1 MDSRHPNA
9 LMHSVTGQRHHRN
22 PCPPREHHMSTS
34 RSMICKGCWQH
45 MRMPIP
51 IRGPLSIP
59 FKLLGI
65 KTSQMNPNLCTI
77 CETMF
82 TKVKRKKQLII
93 PATVLF
99 ADLRGYTSL
108 SQGTETEE
116 VLGMLHDFYDT
127 CASAVWERDGI
138 VNKFIGDAVLAIFN
152 FPILREDHVR
162 QAVLAGV
169 ELQRRCSEKKRLL
182 VTNANG
188 ESHPV
193 GVGIG
198 IHTGQ
203 ASIGEV
209 GTAYKDF
216 TIIGPVVNMASRIQG
231 AAEPGEILVT
241 EEVYAEVADLCPG
254 SESSTYQLKGIPTPV
269 QAYVLRS

>member
-1 MDSRHPNA
+1 MF
-9 LMHSVTGQRHHRN
+9 
-22 PCPPREHHMSTS
+22 
-34 RSMICKGCWQH
+34 CKGCWQH
-45 MRMPIP
+45 MHAPVP

-59 FKLLGI
+59 LRLLGVRV
-65 KTSQMNPNLCTI
+65 SRMNPNLCNI

-82 TKVKRKKQLII
+82 TRVKRKKQVII

-99 ADLRGYTSL
+99 ADLRGYTSM
-108 SQGTETEE
+108 SEGAASGDVVE
-116 VLGMLHDFYDT
+116 MLHGFYDE
-127 CASAVWERDGI
+127 CAEGIWERDGI

-162 QAVLAGV
+162 QAVLAAQDI
-169 ELQRRCSEKKRLL
+169 QRRCSQKKKLA
-182 VTNANG
+182 VGMEGA
-188 ESHPV
+188 PV

-216 TIIGPVVNMASRIQG
+216 TIIGPVVNLASRIQG
-231 AAEPGEILVT
+231 AAKAGEILVS
-241 EEVYAEVADLCPG
+241 EDVYQSVGDLFPNAESRSC
-254 SESSTYQLKGIPTPV
+254 QLKGIEQPV
-269 QAYVLRS
+269 TVRRLAV

>member
-1 MDSRHPNA
+1 
-9 LMHSVTGQRHHRN
+9 MH
-22 PCPPREHHMSTS
+22 
-34 RSMICKGCWQH
+34 I
-45 MRMPIP
+45 PIP

-59 FKLLGI
+59 FKILGI

-82 TKVKRKKQLII
+82 TRVKRKKQLTI

-99 ADLRGYTSL
+99 ADLRGYTTL
-108 SQGTETEE
+108 AQATGTEE
-116 VLGMLHDFYDT
+116 VVGMLHEFYDA

-152 FPILREDHVR
+152 FPIMREDHVR
-162 QAVLAGV
+162 QAVLAGM

-182 VTNANG
+182 VINADG
-188 ESHPV
+188 EACPV

-198 IHTGQ
+198 IHTGL

-209 GTAYKDF
+209 GTAYRDF
-216 TIIGPVVNMASRIQG
+216 TIIGSMVNLASRIQG
-231 AAEPGEILVT
+231 TAKPGEVLVT
-241 EEVYAEVADLCPG
+241 EEVYGQVADLCPG
-254 SESSTYQLKGIPTPV
+254 SESQTYQLKGIATPV
-269 QAYVLRS
+269 KAYLLRM

>member
-1 MDSRHPNA
+1 
-9 LMHSVTGQRHHRN
+9 
-22 PCPPREHHMSTS
+22 MSAS

-45 MRMPIP
+45 MHIPIP

-99 ADLRGYTSL
+99 ADLREYTSL
-108 SQGTETEE
+108 SQGTAPEE
-116 VLGMLHDFYDT
+116 VAGMLHDFYDE
-127 CASAVWERDGI
+127 CAAAVWERDGI
-138 VNKFIGDAVLAIFN
+138 INKFIGDAVLAIFN
-152 FPILREDHVR
+152 FPIMREDHVR
-162 QAVLAGV
+162 QAVLAGI
-169 ELQRRCSEKKRLL
+169 ELQKRCSEKKRLM
-182 VTNANG
+182 VINADG
-188 ESHPV
+188 KTCPV

-198 IHTGQ
+198 IHTGD

-216 TIIGPVVNMASRIQG
+216 TIIGPTVNLASRIQG
-231 AAEPGEILVT
+231 TAKPGEILVT
-241 EEVYAEVADLCPG
+241 EEVYTQVADLCPG
-254 SESSTYQLKGIPTPV
+254 SESRTYQLKGIATPV
-269 QAYVLRS
+269 KAYTLRS